1 MTESHPNEPDLRVSF
16 AGIELPNPILVASGT
31 FAYGQE
37 VARLYDLSVLGGL
50 VSKTITREPRAGN
63 PPPRIM
69 ETVGGM
75 LNSIGLQNPGIDA
88 FLTDYL
94 PVLRS
99 AGCPLIVNVAGEDPN
114 DFVALAERVGHEPG
128 IAAVELNLSC
138 PNVAGG
144 LDFSTKPQETERVVR
159 AVKRVCPLPVFAKL
173 SPNVTSI
180 VEIAMAAEAGGA
192 DGLSMINT
200 VVGMAIDAKKW
211 RPVLARGTGG
221 LSGPAIK
228 PVALAAVWRTSQAVK
243 LPIIGIGGIMTA
255 TDVVE
260 FLLAGASAVQ
270 VGTANFID
278 PWCAPKIIDGLAE
291 WCRAENVTRVS
302 DLIGALKTDA

>member
-1 MTESHPNEPDLRVSF
+1 MPDSHSNTPDLRVSF

-88 FLTDYL
+88 FITDYL
-94 PVLRS
+94 PVLRK
-99 AGCPLIVNVAGEDPN
+99 AGCPLIVNVAGEDPE
-114 DFVALAERVGHEPG
+114 DFVTLAERVGREPG
-128 IAAVELNLSC
+128 ISAVELNLSC

-144 LDFSTKPQETERVVR
+144 LDFSTKPLETERVVR
-159 AVKRVCPLPVFAKL
+159 AGKRVCPPPIFAKL

-180 VEIAMAAEAGGA
+180 VEIAQAAEAGGA

-200 VVGMAIDAKKW
+200 VVGMAIDAKKR

-228 PVALAAVWRTSQAVK
+228 PVALAAVWRTSKAVK
-243 LPIIGIGGIMTA
+243 VPIIGIGGIMTA

-260 FLLAGASAVQ
+260 LLLAGASAVQ
-270 VGTANFID
+270 VGTANFVD
-278 PWCAPKIIDGLAE
+278 PWCAPRIIDGLAT
-291 WCRAENVTRVS
+291 WCRDEGVDRVR
-302 DLIGALKTDA
+302 DLIGAMKTDA

>member
-1 MTESHPNEPDLRVSF
+1 MTESRPNEPDLRVSF

-88 FLTDYL
+88 FLAEYL
-94 PVLRS
+94 PVLRE
-99 AGCPLIVNVAGEDPN
+99 AGCPLIVNVAGEDAE
-114 DFVALAERVGHEPG
+114 DFVALAERVGREPG

-144 LDFSTKPQETERVVR
+144 LDFSTKPQETEGVIR
-159 AVKRVCPLPVFAKL
+159 AVKQVCSLPIFAKL

-180 VEIAMAAEAGGA
+180 VEVAQAAEAGGA

-200 VVGMAIDAKKW
+200 VVGMAIDAKKR

-221 LSGPAIK
+221 LSGSAIK

-243 LPIIGIGGIMTA
+243 LPIIGIGGITSA

-270 VGTANFID
+270 VGTANFVD
-278 PWCAPKIIDGLAE
+278 PWSAPKIIDGLAA
-291 WCRAENVTRVS
+291 WCRDEGVDRVS
-302 DLIGALKTDA
+302 DLVGAMKTNA